1 MLSGT
6 VATHGPGPL
15 SHLEQSPRHRI
26 GDTPTM
32 RALSFVGNLAGAG
45 LVAIGVPLAILAL
58 GIPVVLVLTVI
69 LGWLG
74 LA

>member
-1 MLSGT
+1 M
-6 VATHGPGPL
+6 HGPGPL
-15 SHLEQSPRHRI
+15 SHLEQSPRHGI
-26 GDTPTM
+26 GDTSTM

-45 LVAIGVPLAILAL
+45 LVAIGIPLVILTL
-58 GIPVVLVLTVI
+58 GIPIVIVLTVI